1 MKELMSVLNAFWQT
15 SPVFWFALKW
25 GMCGVVI
32 VTATVTLPMLCFKA
46 GRERVKVVSL
56 FVFGVC
62 AACTLM
68 LSLALWARYES
79 GHEFVNG
86 VPEATFHVLNVEKT
100 SDGKAFSV
108 QMRRS
113 DGKIATLTM
122 VTEDGE
128 KLLQLASKGDATV
141 PDILGIQHMAKQ

>member
-1 MKELMSVLNAFWQT
+1 MSVLNAFWQT
-15 SPVFWFALKW
+15 SPVFWLAWKW

-56 FVFGVC
+56 FVFGG
-62 AACTLM
+62 AMTCTVM
-68 LSLALWARYES
+68 LSLALWAHYES

-86 VPEATFHVLNVEKT
+86 LPDASFHVLNVEKT
-100 SDGKAFSV
+100 RDGKAFSV

-113 DGKIATLTM
+113 DGKITTLTM

-128 KLLQLASKGDATV
+128 NLLRLASKGDPTV